1 MRQNASALFFIKGKP
16 ITVVIAPSSGKS
28 RGTRQYQS
36 RQIYS
41 QNKKKGRRRRK
52 KDFHSNREIKLIKAW
67 VNATS
72 NEGNKITRTLKW

>member
-1 MRQNASALFFIKGKP
+1 MERAEAQGNIR
-16 ITVVIAPSSGKS
+16 V
-28 RGTRQYQS
+28 
-36 RQIYS
+36 
-41 QNKKKGRRRRK
+41 GRSIVKTKRKAEEEEK